1 METIWLTKNAQT
13 VLKIN
18 LRVILWV
25 EQQLIPPESKKIIED
40 LIGSYGWFAIFAFL
54 AILGKDAL
62 HKAAEGFLVFMG
74 KDFQNDDILYISGR
88 QARIVRVGLFKTIFY
103 MTDRKTKMIVPND
116 RLKLLVVEKTLPKN
130 GGLPYKPKGG
140 EPNFDEIVEIK
151 ASELP
156 EDLKSKIIR

>member
-1 METIWLTKNAQT
+1 M
-13 VLKIN
+13 
-18 LRVILWV
+18 
-25 EQQLIPPESKKIIED
+25 EQQFINPETKKLIED
-40 LIGSYGWFAIFAFL
+40 LIGSYGWFVIIAFL

-130 GGLPYKPKGG
+130 GGFPYLYKGG
-140 EPNFDEIVEIK
+140 EAGYEEQLERITEAGKMPDAK
-151 ASELP
+151 
-156 EDLKSKIIR
+156 KK